1 MVSPI
6 QYLSSISVLT
16 LIRIYAILKVMKF
29 SQSLIKTLRE
39 DPKEAETKSHRI
51 LLRGGFVKLLV
62 SGVHIYLPLG
72 WRILMRIEKI
82 IREEIDR
89 IGAQEMLMPAMC
101 PRDIWERSGRWFEYG
116 DDMFK
121 FKDRRDRDYCLC
133 PTHEEIIAEIAR
145 KNISSYRDLPQI
157 WYQIQTKYRDELRP
171 RFGVIRSRQFIMKDS
186 YSLDCDEQGLDKSF
200 QLHKQ
205 AYARIFKR
213 CGLDFEIVDAAGG
226 LMGTGESKEFVA
238 QVDGGEDTIVACSRC
253 DYRAN
258 LEAAKGIGRSA
269 IYEDSE
275 VTEVHT
281 PEKRSVEEVSEF
293 LKVKQDNLVK
303 SMFYTAE
310 DKEPILI
317 LLRGDYDINES
328 VIQSKFGFGY
338 KPAETETIL
347 RYFGAEPGFIGPY
360 GKSDISV
367 YADDL
372 LKGTKGMITGA
383 NKNDYHIKGLNL
395 DRDVKVVGFLNLR
408 VVREGDNCPKCKQ
421 KLNLHNGLEL
431 GHIFK
436 LGIRYSE
443 PLDATFLDKNG
454 DEKPIIMGSYG
465 MGLERI
471 MACVCEQKGDEH
483 GAVWPISIAPSEVY
497 IIVLNPLDKEVSKV
511 SEEII
516 KSLTDIGFSV
526 IIDDRDLSAGI
537 KFNDSDLLGI
547 PLRLTI
553 GPKGIKENNFDI
565 YLRET
570 KEIIKVGKKEI
581 LAKLQELKEMLYQR
595 LEVE

>member
-1 MVSPI
+1 
-6 QYLSSISVLT
+6 
-16 LIRIYAILKVMKF
+16 MKF
-29 SQSLIKTLRE
+29 SKSMIKTLRE
-39 DPKEAETKSHRI
+39 DPKEAENKSHRI
-51 LLRGGFVKLLV
+51 LLRGGFVKLLA
-62 SGVHIYLPLG
+62 SGVHIYLPMG
-72 WRILMRIEKI
+72 WRVMMRIEKI

-101 PRDIWERSGRWFEYG
+101 PRDLWEKSGRWFEYG

-121 FKDRRDRDYCLC
+121 FKDRKKRDYCLC
-133 PTHEEIIAEIAR
+133 PTHEEIITEIAR
-145 KNISSYRDLPQI
+145 KNIRSYRDLPQI

-186 YSLDCDEQGLDKSF
+186 YSLDFDEQGLDKSF

-205 AYARIFKR
+205 AYTRIFKR
-213 CGLDFEIVDAAGG
+213 CGIDFEIVDAAGG

-238 QVDGGEDTIVACSRC
+238 RVSGGEDTIVACSHC

-258 LEAAKGIGRSA
+258 LEAAKGVSRA
-269 IYEDSE
+269 LIYEDSPVNE
-275 VTEVHT
+275 IHT
-281 PEKRSVEEVSEF
+281 PGKRSVEEVSNF
-293 LKVKQDNLVK
+293 LKVKPENLIK
-303 SMFYTAE
+303 SMFYAAA
-310 DKEPILI
+310 DKEPVLL

-328 VIQSKFGFGY
+328 VIQSRFGFTY
-338 KPAETETIL
+338 KPADAETVTK
-347 RYFGAEPGFIGPY
+347 YFGAEPGFIGPL
-360 GKSDISV
+360 GKSDIAL

-372 LKGTKGMITGA
+372 LKDVKGMITGA

-395 DRDVKVVGFLNLR
+395 ERDVKVREYLNLR
-408 VVREGDNCPKCKQ
+408 IAKKGDLCPHCNHE
-421 KLNLHNGLEL
+421 LDLHNGLEL

-443 PLDATFLDKNG
+443 PLGATFLDEHG
-454 DEKPIIMGSYG
+454 SEKPIIMGSYG

-497 IIVLNPLDKEVSKV
+497 IIILNPSDEDVAGVSGEV
-511 SEEII
+511 IQT
-516 KSLTDIGFSV
+516 LTDKGFSV

-537 KFNDSDLLGI
+537 KFNDSELLGI

-553 GPKGIKENNFDI
+553 GPKGIKEGNFDI

-570 KEIIKVGKKEI
+570 KEIIKVDKGGI
-581 LAKLQELKEMLYQR
+581 LTKLQELKDMLYRR
-595 LEVE
+595 LNEQ